1 MSGRTRS
8 REKLT
13 RALTALGTTVT
24 AATLLVACSSTPTP
38 SASSPKRSTGATAPS
53 TTQRTSLPATSVP
66 TNGTTATI
74 PLQTATAGEFFS
86 PTKNISCEIDDTASL
101 RQVFCET
108 ISPPRSVTLTVD
120 GSLSECT
127 GQQCLGNA
135 GENTPTLP
143 YGLATGTGPF
153 RCTSTSAG
161 VTCTV
166 TSGKGFEIAAGG
178 ISPVGD

>member
-1 MSGRTRS
+1 M
-8 REKLT
+8 
-13 RALTALGTTVT
+13 V
-24 AATLLVACSSTPTP
+24 AATLLAACSSTPAP
-38 SASSPKRSTGATAPS
+38 SATS
-53 TTQRTSLPATSVP
+53 TTRSAGTTAVT

-101 RQVFCET
+101 RQVYCET
-108 ISPPRSVTLTVD
+108 MSPPRSVTMTVD
-120 GSLSECT
+120 GTLSQCA

-143 YGLATGTGPF
+143 YGSATGTGPF

-166 TSGKGFEIAAGG
+166 TSGKGFKIAADG

>member
-1 MSGRTRS
+1 V
-8 REKLT
+8 
-13 RALTALGTTVT
+13 TTNG
-24 AATLLVACSSTPTP
+24 STP
-38 SASSPKRSTGATAPS
+38 
-53 TTQRTSLPATSVP
+53 
-66 TNGTTATI
+66 TI

-86 PTKNISCEIDDTASL
+86 PTKNISCEIDDTTSL
-101 RQVFCET
+101 RQVYCQT
-108 ISPPRSVTLTVD
+108 ISPPRSVTMTVD
-120 GSLSECT
+120 GSLDQCT

-143 YGLATGTGPF
+143 YGSATGTGPF
-153 RCTSTSAG
+153 RCVSTSAG

>member
-1 MSGRTRS
+1 
-8 REKLT
+8 
-13 RALTALGTTVT
+13 VT
-24 AATLLVACSSTPTP
+24 
-38 SASSPKRSTGATAPS
+38 
-53 TTQRTSLPATSVP
+53 
-66 TNGTTATI
+66 TNGTAATI

-108 ISPPRSVTLTVD
+108 ISPPRSVTMTVD
-120 GSLSECT
+120 GSLTQCT

-143 YGLATGTGPF
+143 YGSATGTGPF
-153 RCTSTSAG
+153 QCTSTSAG
-161 VTCTV
+161 MTCTV
-166 TSGKGFEIAAGG
+166 TSGKGFEIAARG